1 MVSNAATKL
10 IDEARGARG
19 GRVVPL
25 RRSLCLEL
33 CWVRF
38 LGEEGRVV
46 EESVEGRSLLGPLED
61 RSRINVGEFKAGDAP
76 C

>member
-10 IDEARGARG
+10 IDEARRARG

-46 EESVEGRSLLGPLED
+46 EERGDPCLGHSKIDL
-61 RSRINVGEFKAGDAP
+61 V
-76 C
+76 